1 MKMESGG
8 HRLERLGTST
18 ASVVGTGNCTVGD
31 EAGRD
36 GKPTATSST
45 EGGVRELATAAAGRH
60 QLMLAM
66 GGNRMEAEL
75 LQGAQASRGVGFH
88 GGGIG
93 VEEKVV
99 TESRLCIETRASP

>member
-1 MKMESGG
+1 M
-8 HRLERLGTST
+8 
-18 ASVVGTGNCTVGD
+18 GD
-31 EAGRD
+31 EDGRD
-36 GKPTATSST
+36 GKPTATSSL

-60 QLMLAM
+60 QLVLAM

-75 LQGAQASRGVGFH
+75 LHGARVSRGVGFH

-99 TESRLCIETRASP
+99 TETRLCIVMRASP